1 MATVDLPTY
10 HLWDQ
15 ECSKIFLN
23 QVQCARSHICCP
35 LFPWACLKHLGEG
48 SCALGSAFRN
58 APEHSILLWC
68 GCCWYLQHC
77 ISFSGNSLKSRRFT
91 STVFLEM
98 LNSPNLPPPMQSS
111 VSYIYTLI
119 EQILV
124 TCILCAKHRAEHWA
138 SSDDLTVWS
147 LLSVVCK
154 AGKGHLGGRA
164 RGELS
169 NAPWG

>member
-1 MATVDLPTY
+1 MATVALPTY

-98 LNSPNLPPPMQSS
+98 LNSPNLPPPHAIQCLIYL
-111 VSYIYTLI
+111 YINWTN
-119 EQILV
+119 
-124 TCILCAKHRAEHWA
+124 TCYMHP
-138 SSDDLTVWS
+138 
-147 LLSVVCK
+147 VCK
-154 AGKGHLGGRA
+154 ASCWA
-164 RGELS
+164 LS
-169 NAPWG
+169 KQWWLNCMVPAICSMQSRERTFGWKS